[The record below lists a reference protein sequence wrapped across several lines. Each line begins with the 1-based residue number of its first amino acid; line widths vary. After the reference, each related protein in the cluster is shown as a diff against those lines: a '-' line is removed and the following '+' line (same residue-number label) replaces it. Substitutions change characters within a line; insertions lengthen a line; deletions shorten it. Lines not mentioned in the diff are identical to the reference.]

1 MPQQPAQERL
11 VLRRRPPPAAGLAP
25 VPAASAP
32 LTLQLAMEW
41 TRSDI
46 TTLFIVS
53 CVELCILLAGLAHG
67 TIGGA
72 RGVGGSVA
80 VLATNAA
87 ALALATWSPRSWA
100 ARWRLPI
107 MTLARLANMVLWP
120 LSIDLLSVLSGHVPL
135 SAGSTA
141 QAFEAAAVANAAR
154 KLLPRLAAV
163 VASWVRG
170 AAMLVIPV
178 AGIHACL
185 LVALHLQLP
194 PLAHVAVQAI
204 SVAGLAHRA
213 PAGKPWAGRGW
224 QSLPAWQHSPPP
236 CAAPGQLSSTG
247 STACPLPDICFV
259 TLAAWGGRTCAC
271 LCSAHARIPPNTRA
285 PRTQPHPLGPISF
298 LSCSVPAVC
307 GHPPGA
313 RQGGRGCPLAAAP
326 GGGHAVPG
334 HARPPGRRRGTRERR
349 GQVRRGGLDAAG
361 VSPPRRHPPQCSSL
375 MAVLCMG
382 HHAKRATVASAV

>member
-213 PAGKPWAGRGW
+213 PAVCQQYVGIHPVHAKVAE
-224 QSLPAWQHSPPP
+224 
-236 CAAPGQLSSTG
+236 AAHWLLRQVVG
-247 STACPLPDICFV
+247 
-259 TLAAWGGRTCAC
+259 TLC
-271 LCSAHARIPPNTRA
+271 LGTRA
-285 PRTQPHPLGPISF
+285 HLDD
-298 LSCSVPAVC
+298 
-307 GHPPGA
+307 
-313 RQGGRGCPLAAAP
+313 AAAP
-326 GGGHAVPG
+326 VSAVDKCAAVAWTLQASLGLMLATLLVWQQQVREARRLAVRKAQLSAAAAAEAEAELACSPYARICAPVLEAAGAFGTYAVPILG
-334 HARPPGRRRGTRERR
+334 AVLASFIAAMIV
-349 GQVRRGGLDAAG
+349 QQQGGLD
-361 VSPPRRHPPQCSSL
+361 
-375 MAVLCMG
+375 
-382 HHAKRATVASAV
+382 T